1 MEILGRLR
9 ENLNNMSESIVIC
22 NPKRTPIGSF
32 QGTLASLSAVE
43 LGVSCVK
50 AVLTESKVSRVD
62 ELIAGC
68 VLQAGT
74 RQAPARQVVRGAGLG
89 DSTQAMTIN
98 KVCSSGL
105 KAVHLAIQSILSGS
119 SEIVMAG
126 GMESMSQAPYILR
139 NLRQGARLG
148 HSEAQDVILVDGLL
162 DAFDGSHMGLCAEA
176 CALKYEFTREAQD
189 AFAIQSYKKA
199 QSANFE
205 GEISPVEIKAKGE
218 TQVVKFDEEP
228 SKVKFEKIPELRPA
242 FDKAGTVTAANAS
255 SINDGA
261 SFMIVTTEKVA
272 KREGLTPVA
281 RILSIG
287 WYGQEPKWFTTAPVG
302 ALQMAV
308 AKAGVKLSEIDLFEI
323 NEAFSVVAL
332 ACQKELGIPDEKLN
346 INGGAVALGHPIGAS
361 GARILTTLI
370 HSLRRSGKRIGAAGI
385 CNGGG
390 EATSI
395 VIEAY

>member
-1 MEILGRLR
+1 MNER
-9 ENLNNMSESIVIC
+9 IVIC

-32 QGTLASLSAVE
+32 LGSLSSLSAVD

-50 AVLTESKVSRVD
+50 NILNKSKLSKVD

-74 RQAPARQVVRGAGLG
+74 KQAPARQVVKGAGLP
-89 DSTQAMTIN
+89 DMTQAMTIN

-105 KAVHLAIQSILSGS
+105 RAVQLAVQSILAGS
-119 SEIVMAG
+119 SEIVIAG

-139 NLRQGARLG
+139 GMRAGARLG

-162 DAFDGSHMGLCAEA
+162 DSFDGSHMGLCAEA
-176 CALKYEFTREAQD
+176 CATKYEFSREAQD
-189 AFAIQSYKKA
+189 QYAISSYKKA
-199 QSANFE
+199 QNANFE
-205 GEISPVEIKAKGE
+205 GEISPVEIKGKKGSE
-218 TQVVKFDEEP
+218 FIKTDEEP
-228 SKVKFEKIPELRPA
+228 TKVNFEKIPELRPA
-242 FDKAGTVTAANAS
+242 FEKSGTVTAANAS

-261 SFMIVTTEKVA
+261 SFMIVTTESVA

-281 RILSIG
+281 RVLSIG

-302 ALQMAV
+302 AVQMALS
-308 AKAGVKLSEIDLFEI
+308 KAGLKIGDIDLFEI

-370 HSLRRSGKRIGAAGI
+370 HSLKRTGKKLGAVGI

-395 VIEAY
+395 VVEMT

>member
-1 MEILGRLR
+1 MK
-9 ENLNNMSESIVIC
+9 ESIVLC
-22 NPKRTPIGSF
+22 SPKRTPIGSF
-32 QGTLASLSAVE
+32 LGSLSSLSAVD

-50 AVLTESKVSRVD
+50 SVLEESKPSKVD

-74 RQAPARQVVRGAGLG
+74 KQAPARQIVKGVGLP

-105 KAVHLAIQSILSGS
+105 RAVQLAVQSILAGS
-119 SEIVMAG
+119 SEIIIAG

-139 NLRQGARLG
+139 GMRSGARLG
-148 HSEAQDVILVDGLL
+148 HSEAQDVILIDGLL

-176 CALKYEFTREAQD
+176 CAAKYEFSREAQD
-189 AFAIQSYKKA
+189 RYAINSYRKA

-205 GEISPVEIKAKGE
+205 GEISPVEIKGKKGSE
-218 TQVVKFDEEP
+218 FIKTDEEP
-228 SKVKFEKIPELRPA
+228 TKVNFEKIPELRPA

-261 SFMIVTTEKVA
+261 SFMIVTTESVA

-281 RILSIG
+281 RVLSIG

-302 ALQMAV
+302 AVNMALS
-308 AKAGVKLSEIDLFEI
+308 KAALKLSDIDLFEI

-370 HSLRRSGKRIGAAGI
+370 HSLKRTGKKRGAVGI

-395 VIEAY
+395 IVEIA

>member
-1 MEILGRLR
+1 MKDQ
-9 ENLNNMSESIVIC
+9 IVIC

-32 QGTLASLSAVE
+32 QGSLSSLSAVE
-43 LGVSCVK
+43 LGISCVK
-50 AVLTESKVSRVD
+50 SVLQESKLSRVD

-74 RQAPARQVVRGAGLG
+74 KQAPARQLVKGVGLP
-89 DSTQAMTIN
+89 DTTQAMTIN

-105 KAVHLAIQSILSGS
+105 RAVQLAVQSILAGS
-119 SEIVMAG
+119 SEIVIAG

-139 NLRQGARLG
+139 GMRSGVRLG

-176 CALKYEFTREAQD
+176 CAAKYEFSREVQD
-189 AFAIQSYKKA
+189 AYAINSYKKA
-199 QSANFE
+199 QNANFE
-205 GEISPVEIKAKGE
+205 GEISPVEIKGKKGSE
-218 TQVVKFDEEP
+218 FIKADEEP
-228 SKVKFEKIPELRPA
+228 TRVNFEKIPELRPA
-242 FDKAGTVTAANAS
+242 FDKSGTVTAANAS

-261 SFMIVTTEKVA
+261 SFMIVTTESVA
-272 KREGLTPVA
+272 KREGLTPLA
-281 RILSIG
+281 RVLSIG
-287 WYGQEPKWFTTAPVG
+287 WFGQEPKWFTTAPVG
-302 ALQMAV
+302 AVEMALG
-308 AKAGVKLSEIDLFEI
+308 KAGLKIEDIDLVEI

-332 ACQKELGIPDEKLN
+332 ACQKELRIPDEKLN

-370 HSLRRSGKRIGAAGI
+370 HSLKRTGKKKGVAGI

-395 VIEAY
+395 VVETI